1 MAHWYYHFASRAR
14 PCHIK
19 VMPMEIPETA
29 AVFDRGLVRARR
41 ERAAGGL
48 AAHDF
53 LLREVGERLADRLA
67 DFTRTFPVAL
77 DLGCHG
83 GEFGR
88 VLGRRGGVRTLVQ
101 ADLSVAMARR
111 AGGHAVVADEEF
123 LPFAAGGFDLVA
135 SLLSL
140 HWVNDLPGVLAQ
152 ISRILKPDGLMLAAL
167 FGGTTLGELRGALL
181 AAELELEGGG
191 SPRVAPFAELS
202 DLGGLL
208 QRAGLALPVVDR
220 DTITISYPDPFA
232 LMRDLRGMGEGNAM
246 RQRRRRPTRRAVLTR
261 AAEIYRARHG
271 TADGRVPA
279 TFQVLYMTGWRP
291 HSSQQQA
298 LRPGAAGA
306 RLADALGTTE
316 RPAGDKARPK

>member
-1 MAHWYYHFASRAR
+1 
-14 PCHIK
+14 
-19 VMPMEIPETA
+19 MPESA
-29 AVFDRGLVRARR
+29 AVVDRALVRPRR
-41 ERAAGGL
+41 QRAAAGY

-53 LLREVGERLADRLA
+53 LVREVGERLADRLA
-67 DFTRTFPVAL
+67 DFTRDFPVAL

-88 VLGRRGGVRTLVQ
+88 VLGRRGGIRTLVQ

-111 AGGHAVVADEEF
+111 AGGLAVVADEEF
-123 LPFAAGGFDLVA
+123 LPFRAGGFDLVA

-140 HWVNDLPGVLAQ
+140 HWVNDLPGALVQ
-152 ISRILKPDGLMLAAL
+152 IKRILKPDGLLLAAL
-167 FGGTTLGELRGALL
+167 FGGATLVELRGALL
-181 AAELELEGGG
+181 AAELELDGGG
-191 SPRVAPFAELS
+191 SPRVAPFADLA

-232 LMRDLRGMGEGNAM
+232 LMADLRGMGETNPM
-246 RQRRRRPTRRAVLTR
+246 CQRRRRPTRRATLHR
-261 AAEIYRARHG
+261 AAEIYQARHG

-279 TFQVLYMTGWRP
+279 TFQVLYMTGWHP

-298 LRPGAAGA
+298 LRPGSAGA
-306 RLADALGTTE
+306 RLGDALGATE
-316 RPAGDKARPK
+316 HAAGDKARPK